1 MVEGN
6 VEEVSPE
13 VQAQTLGELLNS
25 VAALKRSGLLG
36 LLNYLAEKSDDT
48 FLTVADDPVLM
59 RLAGLLATL
68 GRGIEKVDGT
78 QYAKAKMAVEDLTNC
93 AFNALGNVDV
103 SKPRKLGL
111 LGLTR
116 ALGDPDVSQG
126 LGILLDIAKGLGA
139 CARSKKSQ

>member
-25 VAALKRSGLLG
+25 VAALKKSGLLG

-59 RLAGLLATL
+59 RLAG
-68 GRGIEKVDGT
+68 D
-78 QYAKAKMAVEDLTNC
+78 
-93 AFNALGNVDV
+93 
-103 SKPRKLGL
+103 RKS
-111 LGLTR
+111 
-116 ALGDPDVSQG
+116 VV
-126 LGILLDIAKGLGA
+126 
-139 CARSKKSQ
+139 